1 MIFKKGEKED
11 MIFDVK
17 YRPLGPKKKVTS
29 QKIGVE
35 NLVTLSLYPSAF
47 AGGSVLPVMMIMFGN
62 TLEAFVQFEL
72 FTNNSCNNT
81 DVNQPYSPMPALEL

>member
-1 MIFKKGEKED
+1 MIFKKGGKED

-35 NLVTLSLYPSAF
+35 N